1 MQIID
6 DKAVQ
11 GKKSGNLSIFQ
22 LKKLLMFFRS
32 RLVAILCQPNRV
44 QLQCHFAISC
54 LLAEW
59 LIEYAYQEKFAFQML
74 MNPSVGTKLVFRV
87 AHTFHNNSVNS
98 FSHVSLR
105 CVSEIDG
112 TATPCDP
119 PLKLG
124 HSSKSA

>member
-44 QLQCHFAISC
+44 QLPCHFAISC

-59 LIEYAYQEKFAFQML
+59 LIERAYQEKFAFQML
-74 MNPSVGTKLVFRV
+74 TLLV
-87 AHTFHNNSVNS
+87 S
-98 FSHVSLR
+98 FLASL
-105 CVSEIDG
+105 CHGIF
-112 TATPCDP
+112 
-119 PLKLG
+119 
-124 HSSKSA
+124 